1 MQTPSRSSPF
11 ASRLSPLVL
20 LLSLLVLTA
29 CGGDTDDTRWS
40 VEHGALSLSETMRV
54 SEGDGFYLGEIY
66 DVAVRSDGR
75 IYVADGRAGH
85 VKVFGPEGTLRD
97 SIGRQ
102 GGGPGEFERAPI
114 QVTLARGDS
123 LYVLDAAAREVSVF
137 GPSHAFARQFSVSG
151 GVPTRLFVPE
161 GRSGFGASAL
171 AFGGS
176 QSGRRTVVWRLDATG
191 GVRDTIVAAPPLTG
205 YTLSTGGTVRNLP
218 VPHSRSA
225 HVAMGPGGEY
235 HYGWNDSLSV
245 TTFGADG
252 TPTDS
257 LEIPFEPVP
266 VTSEDRA
273 RELEGLPPSAPTAEI
288 RQKIPST
295 KPAFGDF
302 LVDDEGR
309 YWFGRPMS
317 HPDSTEWW
325 VAVPDRHRVVTTTLP
340 TSEYLLT
347 VTRRHAYAR
356 STNDDGAPVL
366 VQYRVTT
373 DD

>member
-1 MQTPSRSSPF
+1 MQTLSLSSPVTR
-11 ASRLSPLVL
+11 RLSSLAL
-20 LLSLLVLTA
+20 FLSLLVLTG
-29 CGGDTDDTRWS
+29 CGGDTEDARWT
-40 VEHGALSLSETMRV
+40 VDRGGLSLTETMRV
-54 SEGDGFYLGEIY
+54 GDGEGFYLGEIY

-75 IYVADGRAGH
+75 IYVADGQVGH

-191 GVRDTIVAAPPLTG
+191 GVRDTIVAAPPLTW

-218 VPHSRSA
+218 VPYSRSA

-235 HYGWNDSLSV
+235 HYGWNDSLSF

-257 LEIPFEPVP
+257 LQIPFDPIP
-266 VTSEDRA
+266 VTSEDRG
-273 RELEGLPPSAPTAEI
+273 RELKGLPPGAPTAEI

-295 KPAFGDF
+295 KPAFNDF

-309 YWFGRPMS
+309 YWFGRPTS
-317 HPDSTEWW
+317 HPDSIEWW
-325 VAVPDRHRVVTTTLP
+325 VAVPDRQRLVTTTLP

-347 VTRRHAYAR
+347 VTRRHAYVR
-356 STNDDGAPVL
+356 STNDEGAPVL
-366 VQYRVTT
+366 KQYRVTT
-373 DD
+373 AD